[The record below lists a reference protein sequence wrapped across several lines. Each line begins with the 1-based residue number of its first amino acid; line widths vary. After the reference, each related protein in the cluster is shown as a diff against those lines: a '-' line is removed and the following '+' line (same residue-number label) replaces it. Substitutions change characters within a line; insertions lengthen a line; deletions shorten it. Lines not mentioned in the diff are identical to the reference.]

1 LELGYDKLLER
12 ARTIGPHTTGVLGK
26 LALSKKHLD
35 EVIRGALGIL
45 RLAQDFSPRALERA
59 CETALKFGVFN
70 YRAIRDLLEQAWN
83 KGSAKPCVSATAEL
97 MHENVRGA
105 AYYSGGTKH

>member
-1 LELGYDKLLER
+1 M
-12 ARTIGPHTTGVLGK
+12 LGK

-45 RLAQDFSPRALERA
+45 RLAQDFSPSALERA
-59 CETALKFGVFN
+59 CHSALQFGVFH
-70 YRAIRDLLEQAWN
+70 YRAIRDLLQQTWN
-83 KGSAKPCVSATAEL
+83 KGSGKPCVSATAEL

-105 AYYSGGTKH
+105 AYYAGGTKH